1 MCTRAFNNLN
11 ENFLTTARNMDWS
24 VQLPTSLFTFK
35 EGLQKSGMPETDSST
50 LTWDARYDSVVTMVG
65 NADNGYA
72 ASDGINST
80 GLVANVLYDSEAS
93 YLKEYGSSCKQL
105 SVLRWV
111 QFVLDTC
118 CSVAEVTEIF
128 RTANIQIM
136 PAKVPSS
143 PKEAALHLSVSD
155 IFGNSAIIE
164 VIKGEFI
171 INESKQYKIMTN
183 EPGYKTQI
191 LLNQYWRWQWSDENS
206 FPSHTI
212 PGGPFPTDRFERA
225 SFYLNHLKSPES
237 MDESLAQSK
246 SITANASVPIGFNL
260 GVGDHP
266 NIAPTLWST
275 LANQNDKIYYFSNAR
290 TPNTI
295 WVDLNEIGKLADASM
310 LELVTEE
317 DGEFE
322 NASFIGSVND
332 ELTPTN
338 DPYKLSC
345 SVASNT
351 L

>member
-11 ENFLTTARNMDWS
+11 DNFLTTARNMDWS

-35 EGLQKSGMPETDSST
+35 EGLQKSGMPKPDSSA
-50 LTWDARYDSVVTMVG
+50 LTWTARYDSVVTMVG
-65 NADNGYA
+65 SEDNGYA
-72 ASDGINST
+72 ASDGINSA
-80 GLVANVLYDSEAS
+80 GLVANVLYDSQAS
-93 YLKEYGSSCKQL
+93 YLREDGSSCEQL
-105 SVLRWV
+105 SVLRWA

-118 CSVAEVTEIF
+118 CSVAEVTDIF
-128 RTANIQIM
+128 RNANIQIM

-143 PKEAALHLSVSD
+143 PKEASLHLSVSD
-155 IFGNSAIIE
+155 SFRNSAIIE

-171 INESKQYKIMTN
+171 INENEQYKIMTN
-183 EPGYKTQI
+183 EPSYKTQI
-191 LLNQYWRWQWSDENS
+191 LLNQYWRWQWSEANS

-212 PGGPFPTDRFERA
+212 PGGPFSADRFERA
-225 SFYLNHLKSPES
+225 SFYLNQLKAPES

-246 SITANASVPIGFNL
+246 SIVANASVPIGFDL

-275 LANQNDKIYYFSNAR
+275 LANHNDKIYYFSNAR

-295 WVDLNEIGKLADASM
+295 WFDLNKIGDLADTSM
-310 LELVTEE
+310 LKLVTE
-317 DGEFE
+317 DDNKFE

-332 ELTPTN
+332 ELTPAN
-338 DPYKLSC
+338 DPYKLNSA
-345 SVASNT
+345 VASNT